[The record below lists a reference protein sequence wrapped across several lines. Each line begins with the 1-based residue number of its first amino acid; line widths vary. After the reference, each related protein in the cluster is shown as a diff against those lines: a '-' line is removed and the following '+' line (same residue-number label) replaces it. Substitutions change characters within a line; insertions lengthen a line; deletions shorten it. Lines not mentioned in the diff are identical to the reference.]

1 MTLDLESDIPLLDP
15 TYPVPF
21 PTYFLV
27 TSMPMLCTEG
37 ESDTLFSTQNKST
50 QRHLVH
56 KIKQATAVDSTA
68 RCLLASQP
76 WL

>member
-37 ESDTLFSTQNKST
+37 ESDTLA
-50 QRHLVH
+50 H
-56 KIKQATAVDSTA
+56 KIKAHSDT
-68 RCLLASQP
+68 
-76 WL
+76 